1 MLLTCE
7 QLDAILCLQGQQYA
21 TSENTKEVNK
31 MSEETKQ
38 VVESLNKNAEKL
50 TPAQMQRLS
59 DIAYGM
65 ALAKE
70 SKQEERKEA

>member
-1 MLLTCE
+1 M
-7 QLDAILCLQGQQYA
+7 
-21 TSENTKEVNK
+21 
-31 MSEETKQ
+31 
-38 VVESLNKNAEKL
+38 ESLSKNTEKL

-70 SKQEERKEA
+70 SKQDERKEA

>member
-1 MLLTCE
+1 
-7 QLDAILCLQGQQYA
+7 
-21 TSENTKEVNK
+21 
-31 MSEETKQ
+31 MSEEEKQ
-38 VVESLNKNAEKL
+38 VTESLSKNTEKL

-70 SKQEERKEA
+70 SKQDEKKEA

>member
-1 MLLTCE
+1 
-7 QLDAILCLQGQQYA
+7 
-21 TSENTKEVNK
+21 
-31 MSEETKQ
+31 MSEKEKQ
-38 VVESLNKNAEKL
+38 VIENLNKSTEKL

>member
-1 MLLTCE
+1 MS
-7 QLDAILCLQGQQYA
+7 QQR
-21 TSENTKEVNK
+21 EVRK
-31 MSEETKQ
+31 MSEKEKQ
-38 VVESLNKNAEKL
+38 AIENLNKSTEKL

-65 ALAKE
+65 ALEKE

>member
-1 MLLTCE
+1 
-7 QLDAILCLQGQQYA
+7 
-21 TSENTKEVNK
+21 
-31 MSEETKQ
+31 MSEKEKQ
-38 VVESLNKNAEKL
+38 AIENLNKSTEKL

-70 SKQEERKEA
+70 GKQEDRKEA

>member
-1 MLLTCE
+1 MLTY
-7 QLDAILCLQGQQYA
+7 LQEY
-21 TSENTKEVNK
+21 EVRT
-31 MSEETKQ
+31 MSEKEKQ
-38 VVESLNKNAEKL
+38 AIENLNKSTEKL

-70 SKQEERKEA
+70 GKQEQDKQTA

>member
-1 MLLTCE
+1 
-7 QLDAILCLQGQQYA
+7 
-21 TSENTKEVNK
+21 
-31 MSEETKQ
+31 MSEKEKQ
-38 VVESLNKNAEKL
+38 AIENLNKSTEKL

-70 SKQEERKEA
+70 AKQKPEQDKQTA

>member
-1 MLLTCE
+1 
-7 QLDAILCLQGQQYA
+7 
-21 TSENTKEVNK
+21 
-31 MSEETKQ
+31 MSEKEKQ
-38 VVESLNKNAEKL
+38 VMESQSKNTEKL

-70 SKQEERKEA
+70 SKQDERKEA